1 MSLLEECLIGREDT
15 IREAMSRINRGA
27 RGIVLVVDAQQRLEH
42 TVTDGDIRRAILAGD
57 GLDQPISSLIARKPS
72 GPITAPC
79 DLPVDQQVRR
89 MQDHGVRQLPLID
102 ARGRVTGMTFLEDL
116 IREPDSSSV
125 QAVIMAGGFGKRLRP
140 LTDQTPKPM
149 LPIRGKP
156 LMERTI
162 NRLKSAGIRNINIT
176 TCYLPEKI
184 SGYFGNGSQL
194 GVDLH
199 YVAEDQP
206 LGTAGALGLL
216 TSNQDTLLVLNGDI
230 LTSVDFRSMI
240 EFHRHHN
247 ADLTVGVRQYGVE
260 VPFGVVETQQG
271 MVRSLREKPT
281 VDFLVNAG
289 IYLVEPSAR
298 SLIPQQ
304 RRFDMTELIQAMLH
318 AGRNVMSYPIV
329 EYWIDIGKLDDF
341 QKAQQESQQ
350 LRWAS

>member
-1 MSLLEECLIGREDT
+1 MSVLEECLIRREDT

-27 RGIVLVVDAQQRLEH
+27 RGIVLVVDPQQRLEH

-57 GLDQPISSLIARKPS
+57 GLDQPISTLIARKPS

-79 DLPVDQQVRR
+79 DLPVDEQIRR
-89 MQDHGVRQLPLID
+89 MQAHGIRQLPLLD
-102 ARGRVTGMTFLEDL
+102 SQGQVAGMTFLEDL
-116 IREPDSSSV
+116 IREPESSV

-184 SGYFGNGSQL
+184 SGYFGDGNQF

-199 YVAEDQP
+199 YVEEDQP

-216 TSNQDTLLVLNGDI
+216 DSNQDTLLVLNGDI
-230 LTSVDFRSMI
+230 LTGIDFRSMI
-240 EFHRHHN
+240 EFHRRHG
-247 ADLTVGVRQYGVE
+247 AELTVGVRQYGVD
-260 VPFGVVETQQG
+260 VPFGVVQTHKG

-304 RRFDMTELIQAMLH
+304 RRFDMTELIQSLLD

-341 QKAQQESQQ
+341 QRAQQESQQ